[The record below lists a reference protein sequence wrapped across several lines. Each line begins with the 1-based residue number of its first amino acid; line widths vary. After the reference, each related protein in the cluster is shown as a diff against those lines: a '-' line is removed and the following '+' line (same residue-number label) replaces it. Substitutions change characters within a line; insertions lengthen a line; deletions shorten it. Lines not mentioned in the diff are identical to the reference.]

1 MTRTTADSLLLVSA
15 LIWGFALVCQKTAM
29 AHLGPFVFTG
39 ARFSLAAVAVLPF
52 ALREQKRGP
61 AITLA
66 RTGSLAAIGLVFFLS
81 IIIQQFGFVRTT
93 VTNAG
98 FLLVLYVVMVPV
110 LTVVARRGRVHPTVW
125 LASALSLG
133 GTFVLGGDELGGLNQ
148 VDGLIVVAAFFG
160 ALQILGVSF
169 LVNNLG
175 RPFTVAFAQLVVTGV
190 LGLGLGLILETPS
203 LASALAAWREIAYT
217 GVLSGGV
224 AFTLQSVAQA
234 HTPPSDAAIIISMES
249 VFAASFGALILGERL
264 SPSGWIGAGLIL
276 IAVLVVQLAPIHNRS
291 TSAHAET

>member
-1 MTRTTADSLLLVSA
+1 MTRTTADSLLLLTA

-29 AHLGPFVFTG
+29 AHLGPLIFTG
-39 ARFSLAAVAVLPF
+39 TRFSLAAVAVLPF
-52 ALREQKRGP
+52 VLREQKRGP

-66 RTGSLAAIGLVFFLS
+66 QTGSLAAIGLVFFLS

-110 LTVVARRGRVHPTVW
+110 LTVVVTRGRVHPTVW

-133 GTFVLGGDELGGLNQ
+133 GTFLLGGDQLGGLNQ
-148 VDGLIVVAAFFG
+148 GDGLIVVAAFFV
-160 ALQILGVSF
+160 ALQILGVSL
-169 LVNNLG
+169 LVKNFG
-175 RPFTVAFAQLVVTGV
+175 RPLTVAFAQLAVTGV
-190 LGLGLGLILETPS
+190 LGLGLGLMFETPS

-217 GVLSGGV
+217 GVLSGGL

-234 HTPPSDAAIIISMES
+234 HTPPSDAAIIMSMES

-264 SPSGWIGAGLIL
+264 DPSAWIGAGLIL
-276 IAVLVVQLAPIHNRS
+276 CAVLVVQLVPICIES
-291 TSAHAET
+291 TRAHTEA

>member
-29 AHLGPFVFTG
+29 AHLGPFIFTG

-125 LASALSLG
+125 LASACRSAERSCSAS
-133 GTFVLGGDELGGLNQ
+133 T
-148 VDGLIVVAAFFG
+148 
-160 ALQILGVSF
+160 
-169 LVNNLG
+169 
-175 RPFTVAFAQLVVTGV
+175 
-190 LGLGLGLILETPS
+190 S
-203 LASALAAWREIAYT
+203 LAASIKST
-217 GVLSGGV
+217 DSSLSRPS
-224 AFTLQSVAQA
+224 SVRCRFWA
-234 HTPPSDAAIIISMES
+234 
-249 VFAASFGALILGERL
+249 
-264 SPSGWIGAGLIL
+264 
-276 IAVLVVQLAPIHNRS
+276 
-291 TSAHAET
+291 